1 MQKTFNII
9 LKFWRNKMKKQ
20 LLIAAVAATLGT
32 SAMADISI
40 TGDALMR
47 YASTEDANGSAAD
60 ENQLDQRIR
69 LKMVGTSGD
78 TKVVMGLRT
87 DNDETETTAR
97 TGGANA
103 DMNGIETDYRFI
115 STKVGGATVKVGEW
129 WESTGLG
136 LVRKGQS
143 SGTNAVRVSGTV
155 ADVDL
160 GLQGNVDGPEVVID
174 ASTTIAGVKLGLEHD
189 TTDNTGYIDATIE
202 GKMADINYAAE
213 IYQSDA
219 TASDADAHLV
229 HLFTK
234 IGGATVHL
242 AAAKWE
248 ADSGNA
254 RANNVKFSPLGVSV
268 LGTATGING
277 ELAVGNVNAG
287 TTEDK
292 VTGARVD
299 FNMAGNSIQLAAGNL
314 EVGTVDKSFTDI
326 IVTRDLAGAK
336 LALSAG
342 EWNSRKSMG
351 AKISVKF

>member
-1 MQKTFNII
+1 
-9 LKFWRNKMKKQ
+9 MKKQ

-47 YASTEDANGSAAD
+47 YASTEDAVGSATD
-60 ENQLDQRIR
+60 QNQLDQLIR

-87 DNDETETTAR
+87 DNDEAAAAR
-97 TGGANA
+97 TGGATA
-103 DMNGIETDYRFI
+103 STNGIETDYRFI

-160 GLQGNVDGPEVVID
+160 GLQGTVDGPEVVID

-189 TTDNTGYIDATIE
+189 TTDNTGYTDVTIK
-202 GKMADINYAAE
+202 GKMSDINYAAE

-248 ADSGNA
+248 ADSGTA

>member
-1 MQKTFNII
+1 
-9 LKFWRNKMKKQ
+9 MKKQ

-87 DNDETETTAR
+87 DNDETFTTAR
-97 TGGANA
+97 TGGGASPST
-103 DMNGIETDYRFI
+103 NGIETDYRFI

-160 GLQGNVDGPEVVID
+160 GLQGTVDGPEAVID

-254 RANNVKFSPLGVSV
+254 RANNVKFSPLGVSI

>member
-1 MQKTFNII
+1 
-9 LKFWRNKMKKQ
+9 MKKQ

-87 DNDETETTAR
+87 DNDEAATAR
-97 TGGANA
+97 TGLATA
-103 DMNGIETDYRFI
+103 STNGIETDYRFI

-160 GLQGNVDGPEVVID
+160 GLQGTVDGPEVVID

-189 TTDNTGYIDATIE
+189 TTDNTGYIDATIK

-254 RANNVKFSPLGVSV
+254 RANNAKFSPLGVSI

>member
-1 MQKTFNII
+1 
-9 LKFWRNKMKKQ
+9 MKKQ

-47 YASTEDANGSAAD
+47 YASTEDAGGTATD
-60 ENQLDQRIR
+60 LNQLDQLIR

-87 DNDETETTAR
+87 DNDETTAGTAR
-97 TGGANA
+97 TSA
-103 DMNGIETDYRFI
+103 DGTTNSNGIETDYRFI

-136 LVRKGQS
+136 LVRKGRS

-160 GLQGNVDGPEVVID
+160 GLQGTVDGPEVVID

-189 TTDNTGYIDATIE
+189 TTDNTGYTDVTIK
-202 GKMADINYAAE
+202 GKMADVNYAAE

-254 RANNVKFSPLGVSV
+254 RANNVKFSPLGVSI

>member
-1 MQKTFNII
+1 
-9 LKFWRNKMKKQ
+9 MKKQ

-47 YASTEDANGSAAD
+47 YASTEDAGGTATD
-60 ENQLDQRIR
+60 LNQLDQLIR

-87 DNDETETTAR
+87 DNDEAATAR
-97 TGGANA
+97 TGGATA
-103 DMNGIETDYRFI
+103 STNGIETDYRFI

-136 LVRKGQS
+136 LVRKGRS

-160 GLQGNVDGPEVVID
+160 GLQGTVDGPEVVID

-189 TTDNTGYIDATIE
+189 TTDNTGYTDATIK

-254 RANNVKFSPLGVSV
+254 RANNVKFSPLGVSI

>member
-1 MQKTFNII
+1 
-9 LKFWRNKMKKQ
+9 MKKQ

-47 YASTEDANGSAAD
+47 YASTEDAGGSAAD

-87 DNDETETTAR
+87 DNDEAAAAR
-97 TGGANA
+97 TGGATA
-103 DMNGIETDYRFI
+103 STNGIETDYRFI

-160 GLQGNVDGPEVVID
+160 GLQGTVDGPEVVID

-189 TTDNTGYIDATIE
+189 TTDNTGYTDVTIK

-248 ADSGNA
+248 ADSGTA
-254 RANNVKFSPLGVSV
+254 RANNAKFSPLGVSI

>member
-1 MQKTFNII
+1 
-9 LKFWRNKMKKQ
+9 MKKQ

-60 ENQLDQRIR
+60 ENQLDERIR

-87 DNDETETTAR
+87 DNDETVAGTAR

-160 GLQGNVDGPEVVID
+160 GLQGTVDGPEAVID

-254 RANNVKFSPLGVSV
+254 RANNVKFSPLGVSI

>member
-1 MQKTFNII
+1 
-9 LKFWRNKMKKQ
+9 MKKQ

-47 YASTEDANGSAAD
+47 YASTEDAVGTATD
-60 ENQLDQRIR
+60 QNQLDQLIR

-87 DNDETETTAR
+87 DNDESTAR
-97 TGGANA
+97 TGGATA
-103 DMNGIETDYRFI
+103 STNGIETDYRFI

-160 GLQGNVDGPEVVID
+160 GLQGTVDGPEVVID

-189 TTDNTGYIDATIE
+189 TTDNTGYTDATIK

-248 ADSGNA
+248 ADSGTA
-254 RANNVKFSPLGVSV
+254 RANNAKFSPLGVSV
-268 LGTATGING
+268 LGSATGING

>member
-1 MQKTFNII
+1 
-9 LKFWRNKMKKQ
+9 MKKQ

-87 DNDETETTAR
+87 DNDETLAGTAR
-97 TGGANA
+97 TSADGAT
-103 DMNGIETDYRFI
+103 DYNGIETDYRFI

-189 TTDNTGYIDATIE
+189 TTDNTGYTDATIE

-254 RANNVKFSPLGVSV
+254 RANNVKFSPLGVSI

>member
-1 MQKTFNII
+1 
-9 LKFWRNKMKKQ
+9 MKKQ

-47 YASTEDANGSAAD
+47 YASTEDAVGSATD
-60 ENQLDQRIR
+60 QNQLDQRVR

-87 DNDETETTAR
+87 DNDEAAAAR
-97 TGGANA
+97 TGGATA
-103 DMNGIETDYRFI
+103 STNGIETDYRFI

-160 GLQGNVDGPEVVID
+160 GLQGTVDGPEVVID

-189 TTDNTGYIDATIE
+189 TTDNTGYTDATIK

-248 ADSGNA
+248 ADSGTA
-254 RANNVKFSPLGVSV
+254 RANNAKFSPLGVSI

>member
-1 MQKTFNII
+1 
-9 LKFWRNKMKKQ
+9 MKKQ

-47 YASTEDANGSAAD
+47 YASTEDALGSATD
-60 ENQLDQRIR
+60 QNQLDQRIR
-69 LKMVGTSGD
+69 LKMVGTSGY

-87 DNDETETTAR
+87 DNDETFTTAR
-97 TGGANA
+97 TGGGTSPST
-103 DMNGIETDYRFI
+103 NGIETDYRFI

-160 GLQGNVDGPEVVID
+160 GLQGTVDGPEAVID

-189 TTDNTGYIDATIE
+189 TTDNTGYTDVTIK
-202 GKMADINYAAE
+202 GKMADVNYAAE

-248 ADSGNA
+248 ADSGTA
-254 RANNVKFSPLGVSV
+254 RVDNVKFSPLGVSI

>member
-1 MQKTFNII
+1 
-9 LKFWRNKMKKQ
+9 MKKQ

-47 YASTEDANGSAAD
+47 YASTEDAGGSAAD

-87 DNDETETTAR
+87 DNDETATTAR
-97 TGGANA
+97 TGGATA
-103 DMNGIETDYRFI
+103 ATNGIETDYRFI

-136 LVRKGQS
+136 LVRKGRS

-160 GLQGNVDGPEVVID
+160 GLQGTVDGPEVVID

-254 RANNVKFSPLGVSV
+254 RANNVKFSPLGVSI

>member
-1 MQKTFNII
+1 
-9 LKFWRNKMKKQ
+9 MKKQ

-47 YASTEDANGSAAD
+47 YASTEDAGGSAAD

-87 DNDETETTAR
+87 DNDEATTTAR
-97 TGGANA
+97 TAGTTST
-103 DMNGIETDYRFI
+103 NGIETDYRFLT
-115 STKVGGATVKVGEW
+115 TKVGGATVKVGEW

-160 GLQGNVDGPEVVID
+160 GLQGTVDGPEVVID

-248 ADSGNA
+248 ADSGTA
-254 RANNVKFSPLGVSV
+254 RVNNVKFSPLGVSI

>member
-1 MQKTFNII
+1 
-9 LKFWRNKMKKQ
+9 
-20 LLIAAVAATLGT
+20 
-32 SAMADISI
+32 
-40 TGDALMR
+40 
-47 YASTEDANGSAAD
+47 
-60 ENQLDQRIR
+60 
-69 LKMVGTSGD
+69 
-78 TKVVMGLRT
+78 
-87 DNDETETTAR
+87 
-97 TGGANA
+97 
-103 DMNGIETDYRFI
+103 
-115 STKVGGATVKVGEW
+115 
-129 WESTGLG
+129 
-136 LVRKGQS
+136 
-143 SGTNAVRVSGTV
+143 
-155 ADVDL
+155 
-160 GLQGNVDGPEVVID
+160 
-174 ASTTIAGVKLGLEHD
+174 
-189 TTDNTGYIDATIE
+189 
-202 GKMADINYAAE
+202 MADINYAAE
-213 IYQSDA
+213 IYKSDA

-248 ADSGNA
+248 ADSGTA
-254 RANNVKFSPLGVSV
+254 RANNVKFSPLGVSI

>member
-1 MQKTFNII
+1 
-9 LKFWRNKMKKQ
+9 MKKQ

-47 YASTEDANGSAAD
+47 YASTEDAVGSATD
-60 ENQLDQRIR
+60 QNQLDQLIR

-87 DNDETETTAR
+87 DNDEAAAAR
-97 TGGANA
+97 TGGATA
-103 DMNGIETDYRFI
+103 STNGIETDYRFI

-160 GLQGNVDGPEVVID
+160 GLQGTVDGPEVVID

-189 TTDNTGYIDATIE
+189 TTDNTGYTDATIK

-248 ADSGNA
+248 ADSGTA
-254 RANNVKFSPLGVSV
+254 RANNAKFSPLGVSV

>member
-1 MQKTFNII
+1 
-9 LKFWRNKMKKQ
+9 MKKQ

-47 YASTEDANGSAAD
+47 YASTEDAVGTATD
-60 ENQLDQRIR
+60 QNQLDQRVR

-87 DNDETETTAR
+87 DNDEAAAAR
-97 TGGANA
+97 TGGATA
-103 DMNGIETDYRFI
+103 STNGIETDYRFI

-160 GLQGNVDGPEVVID
+160 GLQGTVDGPEVVID

-189 TTDNTGYIDATIE
+189 TTDNTGYTDVTIE

-248 ADSGNA
+248 ADSGTA
-254 RANNVKFSPLGVSV
+254 RVNNVKFSPLGVSI

>member
-1 MQKTFNII
+1 
-9 LKFWRNKMKKQ
+9 MKKQ

-47 YASTEDANGSAAD
+47 YASTEDAVGTATD
-60 ENQLDQRIR
+60 QNQLDQRVR

-87 DNDETETTAR
+87 DNDEAAAAR
-97 TGGANA
+97 TGGATA
-103 DMNGIETDYRFI
+103 STNGIETDYRFI

-136 LVRKGQS
+136 LVRKGRS

-160 GLQGNVDGPEVVID
+160 GLQGTVDGPEVVID

-189 TTDNTGYIDATIE
+189 TTDNTGYTDATIE

-248 ADSGNA
+248 ADSGTA
-254 RANNVKFSPLGVSV
+254 RANNVKFSPLGVSI

>member
-1 MQKTFNII
+1 
-9 LKFWRNKMKKQ
+9 MKKQ

-47 YASTEDANGSAAD
+47 YASTEDAGGSAAD

-87 DNDETETTAR
+87 DNDDAAGTAR
-97 TGGANA
+97 TAGTTST
-103 DMNGIETDYRFI
+103 NGIETDYRFI

-160 GLQGNVDGPEVVID
+160 GLQGTVDGPEVVID

-189 TTDNTGYIDATIE
+189 TTDNTGYTDATIE

-234 IGGATVHL
+234 IGGATVHF

-248 ADSGNA
+248 ADSGTA
-254 RANNVKFSPLGVSV
+254 RVNNVKFSPLGVSI

-277 ELAVGNVNAG
+277 ELAVGDVNAG

>member
-1 MQKTFNII
+1 
-9 LKFWRNKMKKQ
+9 MKKQ

-47 YASTEDANGSAAD
+47 YASTEDALGTATD

-160 GLQGNVDGPEVVID
+160 GLQGTVDGPEVVID

-248 ADSGNA
+248 ADSGTA
-254 RANNVKFSPLGVSV
+254 RVNNVKFSPLGVSI

>member
-1 MQKTFNII
+1 
-9 LKFWRNKMKKQ
+9 MKKQ

-47 YASTEDANGSAAD
+47 YASTEDAGGSAAD

-87 DNDETETTAR
+87 DNDDPLGTAR
-97 TGGANA
+97 TAGTTST
-103 DMNGIETDYRFI
+103 NGIETDYRFI

-160 GLQGNVDGPEVVID
+160 GLQGTVDGPEVVID

-248 ADSGNA
+248 ADSGTA
-254 RANNVKFSPLGVSV
+254 RVDNVKFSPLGVSI

>member
-1 MQKTFNII
+1 
-9 LKFWRNKMKKQ
+9 MKKQ

-47 YASTEDANGSAAD
+47 YASTEDAGGSAAD

-87 DNDETETTAR
+87 DNDDPLGTAR
-97 TGGANA
+97 TAGTTNT
-103 DMNGIETDYRFI
+103 NGIETDYRFI

-160 GLQGNVDGPEVVID
+160 GLQGTVDGPEVVID

-189 TTDNTGYIDATIE
+189 TTDNTGYTDATIE

-213 IYQSDA
+213 IYKSDA

-248 ADSGNA
+248 ADSGTA
-254 RANNVKFSPLGVSV
+254 RVDNVKFSPLGVSI

>member
-1 MQKTFNII
+1 
-9 LKFWRNKMKKQ
+9 MKKQ

-47 YASTEDANGSAAD
+47 YASTEDAGGSAAD

-87 DNDETETTAR
+87 DNDEAAAAR
-97 TGGANA
+97 TGGATA
-103 DMNGIETDYRFI
+103 STNGIETDYRFI

-160 GLQGNVDGPEVVID
+160 GLQGTVDGPEVVID

-189 TTDNTGYIDATIE
+189 TTDNTGYTDATIE

-248 ADSGNA
+248 ADSGTA
-254 RANNVKFSPLGVSV
+254 RVNNVKFSPLGVSI

>member
-1 MQKTFNII
+1 
-9 LKFWRNKMKKQ
+9 MKKQ

-47 YASTEDANGSAAD
+47 YASTEDAEGTATD
-60 ENQLDQRIR
+60 LNQLDQLIR

-87 DNDETETTAR
+87 DNDEAATAR
-97 TGGANA
+97 TAGSTAST
-103 DMNGIETDYRFI
+103 NGIETDYRFI

-136 LVRKGQS
+136 LVRKGRS

-160 GLQGNVDGPEVVID
+160 GLQGTVDGPEVVID

-248 ADSGNA
+248 ADSGTA
-254 RANNVKFSPLGVSV
+254 RANNSKFSPLGVSV

-277 ELAVGNVNAG
+277 ELAVGDVNAG

>member
-1 MQKTFNII
+1 
-9 LKFWRNKMKKQ
+9 
-20 LLIAAVAATLGT
+20 
-32 SAMADISI
+32 MADISI

-47 YASTEDANGSAAD
+47 YASTEDAGGSAAD

-87 DNDETETTAR
+87 DNDDPLGTAR
-97 TGGANA
+97 TAGTTST
-103 DMNGIETDYRFI
+103 NGIETDYRFI

-160 GLQGNVDGPEVVID
+160 GLQGTVDGPEAVID

-189 TTDNTGYIDATIE
+189 ITDNTGYTDVTIK

-254 RANNVKFSPLGVSV
+254 RANNAKFSPLGVSI

>member
-1 MQKTFNII
+1 
-9 LKFWRNKMKKQ
+9 MKKQ

-47 YASTEDANGSAAD
+47 YASTEDAGGSAAD

-87 DNDETETTAR
+87 DNDEAGTAR
-97 TGGANA
+97 TGGTTST
-103 DMNGIETDYRFI
+103 NGIETDYRFI

-160 GLQGNVDGPEVVID
+160 GLQGTVDGPEVVID

-189 TTDNTGYIDATIE
+189 TTDNTGYTDATIE

-248 ADSGNA
+248 ADSGTA
-254 RANNVKFSPLGVSV
+254 RVNNVKFSPLGVSI

>member
-1 MQKTFNII
+1 
-9 LKFWRNKMKKQ
+9 MKKQ

-47 YASTEDANGSAAD
+47 YASTEDAGGSAAD

-160 GLQGNVDGPEVVID
+160 GLQGTVDGPEVVID

-189 TTDNTGYIDATIE
+189 TTDNAGYTDVTIK

-248 ADSGNA
+248 ADSGTA
-254 RANNVKFSPLGVSV
+254 RVNNVKFSPLGVSI

>member
-47 YASTEDANGSAAD
+47 YASTEDAVGSATD
-60 ENQLDQRIR
+60 QNQLDQLIR

-87 DNDETETTAR
+87 DNDEAATAR
-97 TGGANA
+97 TGAA
-103 DMNGIETDYRFI
+103 TASTNGIETDYRFI

-160 GLQGNVDGPEVVID
+160 GLQGTVDGPEVVID

-189 TTDNTGYIDATIE
+189 TTDNTGYTDATIE

-248 ADSGNA
+248 ADSGTA
-254 RANNVKFSPLGVSV
+254 RVNNVKFSPLGVSI

>member
-1 MQKTFNII
+1 
-9 LKFWRNKMKKQ
+9 MKKQ

-160 GLQGNVDGPEVVID
+160 GLQGTVDGPEAVID

-189 TTDNTGYIDATIE
+189 ITDNTGYTDVTIK
-202 GKMADINYAAE
+202 GKMADVNYAAE

-254 RANNVKFSPLGVSV
+254 RANNVKFSPLGVSI

>member
-87 DNDETETTAR
+87 DNDEATTTAR
-97 TGGANA
+97 TGGADA
-103 DMNGIETDYRFI
+103 TMNGIETDYRFI

-160 GLQGNVDGPEVVID
+160 GLQGTVDGPEVVID

-234 IGGATVHL
+234 IGGATVHF

-248 ADSGNA
+248 ADSGTA
-254 RANNVKFSPLGVSV
+254 RVNNVKFSPLGVSI

>member
-1 MQKTFNII
+1 
-9 LKFWRNKMKKQ
+9 MKKQ

-47 YASTEDANGSAAD
+47 YASTEDAVGSATD
-60 ENQLDQRIR
+60 QNQLDQRVR

-87 DNDETETTAR
+87 DNDEAAAAR
-97 TGGANA
+97 TGGATA
-103 DMNGIETDYRFI
+103 STNGIETDYRFI

-160 GLQGNVDGPEVVID
+160 GLQGTVDGPEVVID

-189 TTDNTGYIDATIE
+189 TTDNTGYTDATIE

-248 ADSGNA
+248 ADSGTA
-254 RANNVKFSPLGVSV
+254 RVNNVKFSPLGVSI

>member
-1 MQKTFNII
+1 
-9 LKFWRNKMKKQ
+9 MKKQ

-47 YASTEDANGSAAD
+47 YASTEDAGGSAAD
-60 ENQLDQRIR
+60 ENQLDQLIR

-87 DNDETETTAR
+87 DNDEAAAAR
-97 TGGANA
+97 TGGATA
-103 DMNGIETDYRFI
+103 STNGIETDYRFI

-160 GLQGNVDGPEVVID
+160 GLQGTVDGPEVVID

-189 TTDNTGYIDATIE
+189 TTDNTGYTDVTIK
-202 GKMADINYAAE
+202 GKMSDINYAAE

-248 ADSGNA
+248 ADSGTA
-254 RANNVKFSPLGVSV
+254 RANNAKFSPLGVSV